1 MRSAAVTL
9 CIVNHNG
16 ADQLPPAFRAV
27 LAQADEF
34 AEVLLIDNASTDGS
48 VQLAQAQFPRLR
60 VVSLPSNAGPGSAR
74 NAGFAAASH
83 DLILFQDYDVRLEPG
98 CVATLLAALR
108 ERVGAL
114 LVAPRVLYE
123 GAPGTIQ
130 YDSADCHFLGLM
142 ATRNAN
148 RQVRDT
154 PASAA
159 RTTSLVTACFLVDR
173 SRWQHG
179 PLFDEDFV
187 FNLEDHDFGVRANL
201 WGYETWVEPGAR
213 VLHGGG
219 TPHLSYRPGY
229 AVSAARIFYLL
240 RNRWLV
246 VGKCYSMRTLVV
258 LAPVLLLFELF
269 QIAGLARKGWLRHWW
284 PAFRSMAGQ
293 WPQLRL
299 KRAEVR
305 RSRQVSDGDVL
316 HGGPLPFTDAVK
328 GSRADRIALAFMS
341 AIVNGYWMLAR
352 RLL

>member
-1 MRSAAVTL
+1 MRSAVVTL

-148 RQVRDT
+148 RQIRDT
-154 PASAA
+154 PDVGRADHFTGDGLFPRRPQPLAA
-159 RTTSLVTACFLVDR
+159 RAALRRGL
-173 SRWQHG
+173 
-179 PLFDEDFV
+179 
-187 FNLEDHDFGVRANL
+187 
-201 WGYETWVEPGAR
+201 R
-213 VLHGGG
+213 VQ
-219 TPHLSYRPGY
+219 P
-229 AVSAARIFYLL
+229 
-240 RNRWLV
+240 
-246 VGKCYSMRTLVV
+246 
-258 LAPVLLLFELF
+258 
-269 QIAGLARKGWLRHWW
+269 
-284 PAFRSMAGQ
+284 
-293 WPQLRL
+293 
-299 KRAEVR
+299 
-305 RSRQVSDGDVL
+305 
-316 HGGPLPFTDAVK
+316 GGPRF
-328 GSRADRIALAFMS
+328 
-341 AIVNGYWMLAR
+341 R
-352 RLL
+352 RPRQSLGL